1 MVQIKTDDEM
11 ARLDEIF
18 AQVEAELHPE
28 RAGLE
33 VDHQLSEPSV
43 PQSVT
48 DELNRKA
55 KEMRL
60 MAQDHSQMV
69 SNASQMLKMN
79 AFKTRW
85 ERVLATKYIDLYN
98 VILPQKEEKLGNI
111 NVELNVLRNFSRA
124 VELHLE
130 RAERSARE
138 QDNHHYYKVFAG
150 IVKALL
156 EKL

>member
-18 AQVEAELHPE
+18 AQVDAELHPE
-28 RAGLE
+28 RETIAT
-33 VDHQLSEPSV
+33 EPPV

-60 MAQDHSQMV
+60 KAQDHSQMV
-69 SNASQMLKMN
+69 NNASQMLKAN
-79 AFKTRW
+79 AFRTKW
-85 ERVLATKYIDLYN
+85 ERVLAEKYVDLYN

-130 RAERSARE
+130 RAQRSARE
-138 QDNHHYYKVFAG
+138 QDNHHYYKVFAE

>member
-18 AQVEAELHPE
+18 AQVDAELHPE
-28 RAGLE
+28 RETIAT
-33 VDHQLSEPSV
+33 EPPV

-69 SNASQMLKMN
+69 SNASQMLKTN

-124 VELHLE
+124 VELHIE

-150 IVKALL
+150 IVRALL